1 MIPRALIAAARP
13 DAPRSAPSLSR
24 PRSPTPH
31 HTHGPRPHHR
41 FRRND
46 APWPSD
52 RAPIQRAPA
61 SQSRKPT
68 RPAARHCPAGRAH
81 QRHIHHH
88 HHTRHSTSQTP
99 ATHATR
105 TTHTES
111 SPAYFRGMHRCT
123 SGRSCVQ
130 LRADDPLDSCVGCIV
145 LVQRVCILCVL
156 YVWMSSVMLSIHLF
170 THMCPC

>member
-1 MIPRALIAAARP
+1 MQVNVPARIGTAAHHRSPGRAHQHHTTPTGHGRSTTAFGATMRPVPATERRSNARARACIQVSQA
-13 DAPRSAPSLSR
+13 DAPHSSPLPCR
-24 PRSPTPH
+24 PRSPAPHSPPPPHSPQHVTDASNTRNTH
-31 HTHGPRPHHR
+31 HTHRV
-41 FRRND
+41 
-46 APWPSD
+46 
-52 RAPIQRAPA
+52 
-61 SQSRKPT
+61 
-68 RPAARHCPAGRAH
+68 
-81 QRHIHHH
+81 
-88 HHTRHSTSQTP
+88 
-99 ATHATR
+99 
-105 TTHTES
+105 